1 MSRASE
7 RLLVAKPSVEL
18 QRQGS
23 ELQLNLPVA
32 KEFHSML
39 QAEPSIQQRSCFLL
53 VVNGPMLRGRDFDVE
68 MMEVATSGIKSHL
81 TNKASTSI

>member
-7 RLLVAKPSVEL
+7 MLLVAKPSVEL
-18 QRQGS
+18 HLQGS

-39 QAEPSIQQRSCFLL
+39 QAELSIQQRSCFLL
-53 VVNGPMLRGRDFDVE
+53 VVNGPMLRGRDFDVDLISPR
-68 MMEVATSGIKSHL
+68 TQ
-81 TNKASTSI
+81 SIQSNQTI